1 MTTRRAGEPG
11 PSVGRSGLVGAIAG
25 ALSGLFGVGGGIV
38 IVPGLTALTA
48 MSQRMAR
55 GVSLAAIVP
64 IAAAGVLG
72 YLLDAK
78 VSFVVAALL
87 VSGSLVGAWVGTH
100 LLSVLPQR
108 SLRLG
113 FAAVLVATGLRF
125 LLAPGGV
132 AERGDALLPDWSA
145 VVIGLVAGVLSGL
158 LGVGGGIVM
167 VPAMM
172 LLLGMTDVVAK
183 GTSLLV
189 ILPTAVLGTYR
200 NRHHG
205 NTDLR
210 VAAAVGIGGV
220 ITAFGASRVS
230 IGLDPTLS
238 AILFG
243 ALMSI
248 VGGRMVVL
256 DVIAT
261 RRGRA
266 ARLSEAA
273 PPTGPAPD

>member
-38 IVPGLTALTA
+38 IVPGLTGLTK
-48 MSQRMAR
+48 MTQRMAH

-64 IAAAGVLG
+64 IAAAGALG

-78 VSFVVAALL
+78 VSFAVAALL
-87 VSGSLVGAWVGTH
+87 VSGSLVGAWIGTH

-108 SLRLG
+108 TLRVG
-113 FAAVLVATGLRF
+113 FAAILVATGLRF

-172 LLLGMTDVVAK
+172 LLLGMSAVVAK

-189 ILPTAVLGTYR
+189 ILPTALLGTYR

-238 AILFG
+238 AVLFG

-248 VGGRMVVL
+248 VGGRMVAL

-261 RRGRA
+261 RRDRA
-266 ARLSEAA
+266 DRLSEAA

>member
-1 MTTRRAGEPG
+1 MSAPPAGAPSPG
-11 PSVGRSGLVGAIAG
+11 VGRSGLVGAVAG

-38 IVPGLTALTA
+38 IVPGLTGLTR
-48 MSQRMAR
+48 MTQRMAH

-64 IAAAGVLG
+64 IAAAGVVG
-72 YLLDAK
+72 YLIDAK
-78 VSFVVAALL
+78 VNFVVAALL
-87 VSGSLVGAWVGTH
+87 VSGSLVGAWIGTN
-100 LLSVLPQR
+100 LLAVLPQR
-108 SLRLG
+108 SLRIA
-113 FAAVLVATGLRF
+113 FAAVLVATGVRF
-125 LLAPGGV
+125 LVAPGGV
-132 AERGDALLPDWSA
+132 AERGDALLPDVGA

-158 LGVGGGIVM
+158 LGVGGGIIM

-210 VAAAVGIGGV
+210 VAGAVGVGGV
-220 ITAFGASRVS
+220 ITAFAASRVS

-238 AILFG
+238 AVLFG
-243 ALMSI
+243 LLMGV
-248 VGGRMVVL
+248 VGGRMIVL
-256 DVIAT
+256 DVLAT
-261 RRGRA
+261 RRQ
-266 ARLSEAA
+266 RLSPAA

>member
-1 MTTRRAGEPG
+1 MTTRRVGEPG

-38 IVPGLTALTA
+38 IVPGLTGLTT
-48 MSQRMAR
+48 MTQRMAH

-78 VSFVVAALL
+78 VNFVVAALL
-87 VSGSLVGAWVGTH
+87 VSGSLGGAWIGTN
-100 LLSVLPQR
+100 LLAVLPQR
-108 SLRLG
+108 ALRIG

-145 VVIGLVAGVLSGL
+145 VAIGLVAGILSGL
-158 LGVGGGIVM
+158 LGVGGGIIM

-189 ILPTAVLGTYR
+189 ILPTAALGTYR

-220 ITAFGASRVS
+220 ITAFFASRVS

-238 AILFG
+238 AVLFG
-243 ALMSI
+243 VLMAV
-248 VGGRMVVL
+248 VGGRMIVL
-256 DVIAT
+256 DVLAT
-261 RRGRA
+261 RRS
-266 ARLSEAA
+266 RLSEAA